1 MDGLGELIRMK
12 TTGQIKKLIATWI
25 ISRIHG
31 RKGEETSDLAAARLT
46 KAEDGEEA
54 EAEAEAIGRVPI
66 ELKIEVSGH
75 NSD

>member
-25 ISRIHG
+25 ISRTHE
-31 RKGEETSDLAAARLT
+31 RKEEETSDLAAARLT

-54 EAEAEAIGRVPI
+54 EAEAIVRVSI